1 MNGWLGLSAI
11 NMGRIDAD
19 DPESFLKNRAVA
31 HGYRVLQTTALAT

>member
-1 MNGWLGLSAI
+1 MDGWSWAPL

-31 HGYRVLQTTALAT
+31 HGNRAFQTTALAM

>member
-1 MNGWLGLSAI
+1 MDGWGWAPI

-31 HGYRVLQTTALAT
+31 RGYRVLQTTALAT